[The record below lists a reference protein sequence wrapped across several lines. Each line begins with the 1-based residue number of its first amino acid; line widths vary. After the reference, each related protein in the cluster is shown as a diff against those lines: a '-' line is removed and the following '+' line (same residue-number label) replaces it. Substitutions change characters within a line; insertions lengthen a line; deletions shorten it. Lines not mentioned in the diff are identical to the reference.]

1 MQVIKEIYKHSLTQA
16 KLESLNNRILEV
28 NLTLL
33 AKLLN
38 NKFKKRE
45 ITPLQFL
52 IYNLSKIIL
61 IMHKNQYLAQ

>member
-1 MQVIKEIYKHSLTQA
+1 MQVIKEIYKHSLIQA